1 MRVLSLAL
9 MAPMLMLAAC
19 ASTSEPSLKVAV
31 APTALSARAAKPA
44 KMEAFLGAPTTPPR
58 NFDAMCDRDD
68 SLCESPLLQRVSYS
82 AEDTS
87 ALTEEAQ
94 LKMLQIVNR
103 QVNQNAREVL
113 DIRSLGV
120 EDRWNR
126 PIRDGR
132 ALVGDCE
139 DFAVE
144 KRARLVEAG
153 FPAEALSYAMV
164 YRSDIGLHAILVA
177 HLDSGD
183 YVLDSRTPWVTSW
196 TEAPYTWVKVQSNR
210 NARDWYAVL
219 DQPVRGT
226 PLPTIQLASNAY
238 SAGTN

>member
-1 MRVLSLAL
+1 MRVLSLVL
-9 MAPMLMLAAC
+9 VAPMLMLAAC
-19 ASTSEPSLKVAV
+19 ASTSEPSLKVAI
-31 APTALSARAAKPA
+31 APAAQSARPA

-58 NFDAMCDRDD
+58 NFNAMCDRDD
-68 SLCESPLLQRVSYS
+68 DLCESPLLQRASYV
-82 AEDTS
+82 ADETP
-87 ALTEEAQ
+87 ALTEDAQ
-94 LKMLQIVNR
+94 LKLLQVVNR

-113 DIRSLGV
+113 DSRSLGV
-120 EDRWNR
+120 DDRWNR
-126 PIRDGR
+126 PIRQGS

-183 YVLDSRTPWVTSW
+183 FVLDSRTPWVTSW

-210 NARDWYAVL
+210 NARDWYAVM
-219 DQPVRGT
+219 DQPIRGVS
-226 PLPTIQLASNAY
+226 PPTVQLASAF